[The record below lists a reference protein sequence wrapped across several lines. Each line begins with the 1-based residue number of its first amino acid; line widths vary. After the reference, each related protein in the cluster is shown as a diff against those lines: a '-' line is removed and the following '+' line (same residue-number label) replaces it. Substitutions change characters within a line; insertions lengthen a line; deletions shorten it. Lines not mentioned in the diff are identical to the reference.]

1 MAVKSRQSGM
11 SIVTLIFI
19 LAVLAAVGAVALQ
32 AFPSVIEYQ
41 AVLRAINKAKD
52 EGSVASVRAAFD
64 RYADIDSI
72 TSIKGKD
79 LEITKN
85 GDQSIVSFAYEKE
98 YHMFGP
104 AWLTLKYAGQSRPGR

>member
-41 AVLRAINKAKD
+41 AALRAINKAKD
-52 EGSVASVRAAFD
+52 EGSVTSVRAAFD

-72 TSIKGKD
+72 SSIKGKD